1 MPTNYVN
8 FKGAAD
14 FRMRLICATLG
25 SRALRC
31 VPAAPRRHRPSVAR
45 QSRTSDEKAPRRR
58 RRRYLTVAR
67 SLPATPRRIDDI
79 RVNDQNP
86 GVRDYEA
93 SLLRLL
99 DKLTNG
105 MKVEIN
111 ETGTTLKYKPG
122 IVTGGRR
129 ISHDCGT
136 ARAIGYFLEVVIPI
150 CLFAKKP
157 VDLTLTGITN
167 DETDVS
173 VDTIRTVTLPM
184 IKRQFGVDDGLALTI
199 VKRGVAPGGGGEI
212 NIKLPIAKELKN
224 VDWTDEGMVKRVRGV
239 AFTLRVSP
247 QTGNR
252 LVDASRGV
260 LNDFLPDVYIFTD
273 HHPGDAKNGQRNK
286 TSPGFGLS
294 LVAETTSGCLLSVDC
309 ASTSGSAAREA
320 GHSIFQPVDENSGSS
335 SDEDSDDYSQESG
348 SDDSEEE
355 EEDDVGSD
363 EDEEMEEEDDDEE
376 KDEEEMDSDEDD
388 PAAAEEAERERRRE
402 EKEKRREHRVEFQA
416 RMERAKG
423 GVMVPEDLGKTITE
437 ALVAEIARGGV
448 CDSTHQPL
456 VLLLMAIG
464 PDMLTKA
471 RLGPLTPRAIQTLRI
486 IRAVLG
492 VTFNLEEQPQTGTVM
507 CMTVG
512 AGIKNIARRA
522 T

>member
-1 MPTNYVN
+1 MDAMPTNYVN

-45 QSRTSDEKAPRRR
+45 QSRTSYEKAPRRR

-199 VKRGVAPGGGGEI
+199 VKRGSRREAA
-212 NIKLPIAKELKN
+212 AK
-224 VDWTDEGMVKRVRGV
+224 
-239 AFTLRVSP
+239 
-247 QTGNR
+247 
-252 LVDASRGV
+252 
-260 LNDFLPDVYIFTD
+260 
-273 HHPGDAKNGQRNK
+273 
-286 TSPGFGLS
+286 
-294 LVAETTSGCLLSVDC
+294 
-309 ASTSGSAAREA
+309 STS
-320 GHSIFQPVDENSGSS
+320 SS
-335 SDEDSDDYSQESG
+335 PS
-348 SDDSEEE
+348 
-355 EEDDVGSD
+355 
-363 EDEEMEEEDDDEE
+363 
-376 KDEEEMDSDEDD
+376 
-388 PAAAEEAERERRRE
+388 RRSSRTSTGPT
-402 EKEKRREHRVEFQA
+402 RVW
-416 RMERAKG
+416 
-423 GVMVPEDLGKTITE
+423 
-437 ALVAEIARGGV
+437 
-448 CDSTHQPL
+448 
-456 VLLLMAIG
+456 
-464 PDMLTKA
+464 
-471 RLGPLTPRAIQTLRI
+471 
-486 IRAVLG
+486 
-492 VTFNLEEQPQTGTVM
+492 
-507 CMTVG
+507 
-512 AGIKNIARRA
+512 
-522 T
+522 